1 MHAVYTPAM
10 KPSFLVGILLLC
22 VFNVSSMQADTYV
35 RSIIFDPLVLGLE
48 ESGEERIRLR
58 NVPPGPDFIL
68 VENASSPFRLDA
80 ASSTFDGNV
89 LRAPNGEARIVVRFM
104 PLASGPASDSII
116 FVRQRGPGPDVD
128 RIVIRLSGLGLSLSR
143 TARLAFGSVAVGDS
157 ALRTERFFRQQQ
169 SGRFR
174 WTVSPAL
181 QAPFFLDT
189 VITGILRDS
198 VVISFKP
205 TTAGPVSSR
214 VRITRYLATM
224 PLTPLDTITIELSG
238 IGVLPPPP
246 TIVVSLEASD
256 TIRAAIGDTVRIP
269 VRASAGTS
277 QVTFIL
283 QYNPT
288 ILVPVGGLDAIADKD
303 SMTCRMIVPIDAS
316 GRGDLVMVAVAG
328 DNDRSSLLVRSASAF
343 VDGGSEANV
352 TLERTS
358 TVVLLTNVW
367 NINGQPRYLS
377 AAPVNCTIAPNPV
390 TESATVTITDLP
402 TVAQAH
408 LVLVDAV
415 GRVVATFSN
424 QLRAPTTTFTISV
437 PALNLLPGAYVL
449 RLTLHAGTG
458 EYLQSMVRHLVVQ

>member
-1 MHAVYTPAM
+1 MHAVYTHAM

-22 VFNVSSMQADTYV
+22 VIDVCSLQADTYV
-35 RSIIFDPLVLGLE
+35 RSIIFEPLVLGFE

-80 ASSTFDGNV
+80 AASTFDGNV
-89 LRAPNGEARIVVRFM
+89 LRAPNGEARIVVRFL
-104 PLASGPASDSII
+104 PLVSGPASDSLI

-143 TARLAFGSVAVGDS
+143 TARLAFGSVAIGDS

-189 VITGILRDS
+189 VITGTLRDS
-198 VVISFKP
+198 VVVSFKP
-205 TTAGPVSSR
+205 TTIGPVGSR
-214 VRITRYLATM
+214 VRITRFLAT
-224 PLTPLDTITIELSG
+224 TPLDTIAVELSG
-238 IGVLPPPP
+238 TGILPPPP
-246 TIVVSLEASD
+246 TIVVSLDVPD

-277 QVTFIL
+277 QVTFVL

-288 ILVPVGGLDAIADKD
+288 ILVPVGGLGTTADKD
-303 SMTCRMIVPIDAS
+303 SMTCRMIVPIDAA
-316 GRGDLVMVAVAG
+316 GRGELVVVAVAG
-328 DNDRSSLLVRSASAF
+328 DNDRSSLQVRSASGL
-343 VDGGSEANV
+343 VDEGTAANV

-367 NINGQPRYLS
+367 NVNGQPRYLS
-377 AAPVNCTIAPNPV
+377 AAPVGCTIAPNPV
-390 TESATVTITDLP
+390 TETATVTITDLP
-402 TVAQAH
+402 AVAQAH

-415 GRVVATFSN
+415 GRVVANFSS
-424 QLRAPTTTFTISV
+424 QLRTPTTTFTVSV
-437 PALNLLPGAYVL
+437 PGLNLVPGAYVL

-458 EYLQSMVRHLVVQ
+458 ESLQSMVRHLVVQ